1 MQGFN
6 KVILMGNLSRDPVL
20 RYTANSTAVASINIA
35 VNRGKNKNREDMG
48 CDFISVVVWGAQAE
62 NCNRYLQKGSPVLLE
77 GRLQVRKYI
86 NSNNEDR
93 WTTEVVANSVRFLGS
108 KKDRSGVTEDEFN
121 ITETDAPF

>member
-108 KKDRSGVTEDEFN
+108 KKDRSGVTEGEFN
-121 ITETDAPF
+121 INETDAPF

>member
-6 KVILMGNLSRDPVL
+6 KVILMGNLSRD
-20 RYTANSTAVASINIA
+20 
-35 VNRGKNKNREDMG
+35 
-48 CDFISVVVWGAQAE
+48 
-62 NCNRYLQKGSPVLLE
+62 PVLLE

-108 KKDRSGVTEDEFN
+108 KKDRSGVTEGEFN
-121 ITETDAPF
+121 IDETDAPF